1 VLLLYSFHKIMQ
13 HGSLTLAA
21 AWITV
26 GPLQSLV
33 QLFILDP
40 EALQCLVTGKL
51 LQDLQIQKD
60 AQLLAICKLTQHHAL
75 QASCWAADLVV
86 LLCQQQL
93 AAASEESPSVL
104 AARNTLQQQS
114 RG

>member
-1 VLLLYSFHKIMQ
+1 MQ

-26 GPLQSLV
+26 RLLQSLV

-60 AQLLAICKLTQHHAL
+60 AQLLAICNLTQHHAL

-86 LLCQQQL
+86 P
-93 AAASEESPSVL
+93 AATGSS
-104 AARNTLQQQS
+104 Q
-114 RG
+114 